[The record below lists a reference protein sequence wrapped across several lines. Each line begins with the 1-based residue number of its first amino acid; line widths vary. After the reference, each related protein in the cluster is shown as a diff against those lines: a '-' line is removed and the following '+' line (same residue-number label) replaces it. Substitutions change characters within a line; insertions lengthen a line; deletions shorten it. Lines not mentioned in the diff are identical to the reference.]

1 MTPLLIIH
9 KPIGP
14 VEIAL
19 EGQPSWTLGRGFEND
34 IILNDNAVSRHHAE
48 IRQQRPGEFVL
59 TDLGSGNGSFVQGQR
74 IFDPHTFR
82 EGDYITLGRIQLEFQ
97 KGSSRPAHT
106 PHKTVL
112 MMHTS
117 ALQGK
122 VWQEILSSQGVAI
135 AHLNPGTDLPAL
147 LTQRSLQKGLPD
159 LLLLDMTGIQSNP
172 YHFCR
177 WCRDTYPQ
185 VKVILMS
192 GKRAEISDAERRWA
206 THQGAVD
213 LLPGFPEPQ
222 LFSNLSAVTSTV
234 RLVLKALD
242 WPEIQQQLLLEALLS
257 IQVLRKQLSGSE
269 ANS

>member
-1 MTPLLIIH
+1 MIH

-19 EGQPSWTLGRGFEND
+19 DGQPSWTLGRGIEND
-34 IILNDNAVSRHHAE
+34 IILNDYAVSRNHAE
-48 IRQQRPGEFVL
+48 ILQQAEDLIL

-74 IFDPHTFR
+74 IMASHTLR
-82 EGDYITLGRIQLEFQ
+82 DGDRITMGRLQLEFQ
-97 KGSSRPAHT
+97 GAEGSSAKKLR
-106 PHKTVL
+106 KTVL
-112 MMHTS
+112 MMHQS

-122 VWQEILSSQGVAI
+122 VWQEIFSSQSISAV
-135 AHLNPGTDLPAL
+135 HLNPGTDLPAL
-147 LTQRSLQKGLPD
+147 LTQRSVQKNLPD

-185 VKVILMS
+185 VKVLLMS
-192 GKRAEISDAERRWA
+192 GKRTDISDAERRWA

-222 LFSNLSAVTSTV
+222 LFHNLTIVTSTV
-234 RLVLKALD
+234 RLVLKTLD
-242 WPEIQQQLLLEALLS
+242 WPDLQQPLLLEALLS
-257 IQVLRKQLSGSE
+257 IQMLRKQSSGS
-269 ANS
+269 